1 MISMAFID
9 LHTKIYQQIPGW
21 KSYVQILS
29 QKSPASQNPV
39 PSRIEILDPD
49 GVCLP
54 EGLCHGG
61 NMSASHYHHYRYSE
75 EAGCSPC
82 DRGADGM
89 LSGAGTQQQFG
100 RMRRGLGEKA
110 QCTSWNG
117 DKNSK
122 FLGLNKEFHTDML
135 TKGSLYKIRLHFPF
149 MVKRLLFKW

>member
-1 MISMAFID
+1 M
-9 LHTKIYQQIPGW
+9 K
-21 KSYVQILS
+21 ILS
-29 QKSPASQNPV
+29 QKIPGFAK
-39 PSRIEILDPD
+39 SRIEILDPD

-100 RMRRGLGEKA
+100 RVSRGQGEKNTVHKLKWG
-110 QCTSWNG
+110 Q
-117 DKNSK
+117 K
-122 FLGLNKEFHTDML
+122 F
-135 TKGSLYKIRLHFPF
+135 KISR
-149 MVKRLLFKW
+149 FK